1 MTKTKQQDKL
11 YSTTAA
17 AARLGISPISLRS
30 YIKRGLIK
38 PTLYAGSVRL
48 FSESDLA
55 AYQAK
60 KNPVGRPRKR

>member
-1 MTKTKQQDKL
+1 MSKAKQEKL

-30 YIKRGLIK
+30 YIKRGLIS

-60 KNPVGRPRKR
+60 KKPIGRPRKK